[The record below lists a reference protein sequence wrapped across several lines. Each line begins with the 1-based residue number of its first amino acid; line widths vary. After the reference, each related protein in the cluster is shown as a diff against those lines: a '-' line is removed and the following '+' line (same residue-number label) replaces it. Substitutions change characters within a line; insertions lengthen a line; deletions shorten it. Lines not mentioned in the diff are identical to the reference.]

1 MRVNQIFNIN
11 KFANGNEEVM
21 DYKNSETEVLI
32 IQRIKA
38 LRIEH
43 NISQL
48 ALSHVLGV
56 SDGQIGNIESPRFQ
70 HKYTLKQIYD
80 FCKFIDYPF
89 EKVFLT
95 DDELDA
101 DNKIDLLIEKIIDYE
116 G

>member
-1 MRVNQIFNIN
+1 
-11 KFANGNEEVM
+11 M
-21 DYKNSETEVLI
+21 DYTNSETEILI
-32 IQRIKA
+32 IQKIKA
-38 LRIEH
+38 LRIER

-48 ALSHVLGV
+48 ALSHILGV

-101 DNKIDLLIEKIIDYE
+101 DNKTELLIERIISYE